1 MHYRGPTGK
10 ANSGAT
16 LLEVLV
22 ALGILIIGIIGTV
35 QLFPIS
41 LEQLQRSNESTVV
54 SRMAAS
60 RLDEVQTTS
69 GEGLTLRRLQ
79 DSPRF
84 RYVPGE
90 TAPDPDENGN
100 GNGAGELQLPQDR
113 QLFESYTTSVQ
124 RVPGAP
130 HLHRVTMNVR
140 MHDGRYKQY
149 VTYVTRK

>member
-10 ANSGAT
+10 ADRGAT

-35 QLFPIS
+35 QLFPLS

-54 SRMAAS
+54 SRMVGS
-60 RLDEVQTTS
+60 RLDELQTTG
-69 GEGLTLRRLQ
+69 GEGLTLRQLK
-79 DSPRF
+79 DSSRF
-84 RYVPGE
+84 RHVPGE
-90 TAPDPDENGN
+90 TENGN
-100 GNGAGELQLPQDR
+100 DNDAEEGR

-124 RVPGAP
+124 RVPGVP
-130 HLHRVTMNVR
+130 NLHRVTMNVR
-140 MHDGRYKQY
+140 LHDGRYKQY

>member
-10 ANSGAT
+10 ANSGVT

-22 ALGILIIGIIGTV
+22 ALGILSIGIIGTV
-35 QLFPIS
+35 QLFPLS

-60 RLDEVQTTS
+60 RLDEVKTTG
-69 GEGLTLRRLQ
+69 GEGLTLRRLKE
-79 DSPRF
+79 SSRF
-84 RYVPGE
+84 SYVPGE
-90 TAPDPDENGN
+90 TAPPEENGN
-100 GNGAGELQLPQDR
+100 GNGNGELQLPQDR

-130 HLHRVTMNVR
+130 HLHRVTVNVR